1 MMTETELKAKVAKI
15 MKSLKCSYEEA
26 IQIIADDKEVDKMT
40 SIKEVE
46 SDLTAEQKAV
56 AKKSRQTGTKA
67 KTESKPREKKADL
80 AKAKL
85 IKEVAKVLTE
95 LNAEVEITNAEREI
109 NFQYGDRKFKI
120 LLTATR
126 EKK

>member
-1 MMTETELKAKVAKI
+1 MMTETEFKAKVAKLQ
-15 MKSLKCSYEEA
+15 KSLKCSYEEA
-26 IQIIADDKEVDKMT
+26 VQIIADDEEVDKMT
-40 SIKEVE
+40 STKQLE
-46 SDLTAEQKAV
+46 SDLTAEQKKV

-67 KTESKPREKKADL
+67 KTESKPRERKADL

-85 IKEVAKVLTE
+85 IKEVARTLTE
-95 LNAEVEITNAEREI
+95 LNAEVEITNTEREI

>member
-1 MMTETELKAKVAKI
+1 MMTETEFKAKVAKI
-15 MKSLKCSYEEA
+15 MKLLKCSYEEA
-26 IQIIADDKEVDKMT
+26 VQIIADDKEVDKMT

-46 SDLTAEQKAV
+46 SDLTAEQKKV

-67 KTESKPREKKADL
+67 KTESAPRERKADL

-95 LNAEVEITNAEREI
+95 LNADVEITNAEREI